1 MRQIFVDVD
10 GVLADM
16 DTYYESLFDHT
27 INRGN
32 KSSDGIF
39 WRNIGSYVREG
50 GRFYFELP
58 LMADAMDL
66 WKGVKKF
73 HPNPIMLT
81 GGGDK
86 KYANTTEDKL
96 AWRDKYFPGAE
107 MIVCLSREK
116 CLHGKAGDI
125 LIDDWL
131 KYRYLWQGMGG
142 LFLYHTSAKHTLEVL
157 KYFYLHFGESPED
170 QHV

>member
-16 DTYYESLFDHT
+16 DTYYESLFPHKID
-27 INRGN
+27 RGDT
-32 KSSDGIF
+32 SSDKIF
-39 WRNIGSYVREG
+39 WRNIGNYVQDG
-50 GRFYFELP
+50 GRFYYELP
-58 LMADAMDL
+58 LFDDAKEL
-66 WKGVKKF
+66 WEGVKKF
-73 HPNPIMLT
+73 CPNPIMLT

-86 KYANTTEDKL
+86 KYARTTEDKL

-131 KYRYLWQGMGG
+131 KYRHLWQGMGG
-142 LFLYHTSAKHTLEVL
+142 LFLHHSTAKNSLEVL
-157 KYFYLHFGESPED
+157 KYFYFHFGESKESEL
-170 QHV
+170 